1 MDKLK
6 LLKSELNDIRIV
18 YKEKLRESKSWES
31 KVQSLVGMK
40 KEIKK
45 KEGDLG
51 DIDAM
56 KNEIHRM
63 QVKQKNNMELFHYI
77 IA

>member
-1 MDKLK
+1 MLK
-6 LLKSELNDIRIV
+6 NDLNEIKNT
-18 YKEKLRESKSWES
+18 YNEKQLESKSWDA
-31 KVQSLVGMK
+31 KVQLLIDIK
-40 KEIKK
+40 KEIKN

-63 QVKQKNNMELFHYI
+63 QVDFISLLN
-77 IA
+77 

>member
-1 MDKLK
+1 MDELK
-6 LLKSELNDIRIV
+6 CLKNKVDDIRNMFI
-18 YKEKLRESKSWES
+18 EKQRESKSWDT
-31 KVQSLVGMK
+31 KVQLLVEMK

-45 KEGDLG
+45 KEGDFG

-63 QVKQKNNMELFHYI
+63 QVKKILNK
-77 IA
+77 